1 MDTSLVVQ
9 GIIVGLILTAP
20 VGSLSLMCI
29 QRSINDGRLHGIL
42 SGIGVAT
49 ADAVY
54 AAVAFLG
61 LTAISGLIISW
72 QDFFRFFAGLVLIL
86 VGIKIF
92 LTQPGAE
99 SDKGPHESYAKDY
112 LSMVAIAIANPLT
125 IIFLMVTLP
134 GFGFV
139 IGGTTLFAAVEF
151 VGGFL
156 AGSVAWWIVMCGV
169 IGSVRYRISTGN
181 LVLINRVSGIFIVC
195 VGAFMFLSIILAL
208 VSKGGGI

>member
-1 MDTSLVVQ
+1 MDASLVVQ
-9 GIIVGLILTAP
+9 GILIGLILSAP
-20 VGSLSLMCI
+20 VGPLSLMCI

-42 SGIGVAT
+42 SGVGVAT

-61 LTAISGLIISW
+61 LTAISGFILSW
-72 QDFFRFFAGLVLIL
+72 QDFFRFFAGLVLVI

-92 LTQPGAE
+92 FTRPGTDG
-99 SDKGPHESYAKDY
+99 DKSPHESYAKDY

-139 IGGTTLFAAVEF
+139 IGGTTLLAAAEF

-156 AGSVAWWIVMCGV
+156 AGSVAWWIILCGV
-169 IGSVRYRISTGN
+169 LGSVRSRISTGH
-181 LVLINRVSGIFIVC
+181 LVLINRVSGLFIVC
-195 VGAFMFLSIILAL
+195 IGAVMFISVLLVLAGTL
-208 VSKGGGI
+208 H

>member
-1 MDTSLVVQ
+1 VDASLVVQ
-9 GIIVGLILTAP
+9 GIIIGIILSAP
-20 VGSLSLMCI
+20 VGPLSLMCI

-61 LTAISGLIISW
+61 LTAISGFILSW
-72 QDFFRFFAGLVLIL
+72 QDFFRFFAGLVLIV
-86 VGIKIF
+86 VGIRIF
-92 LTQPGAE
+92 LTRPGE
-99 SDKGPHESYAKDY
+99 EGDKSPHESYVKDY

-139 IGGTTLFAAVEF
+139 IGGTTQVAAAEF

-156 AGSVAWWIVMCGV
+156 AGSVAWWIILCGV
-169 IGSVRYRISTGN
+169 LGSVRSRISTGH
-181 LVLINRVSGIFIVC
+181 LVLINRVSGLFIAC
-195 VGAFMFLSIILAL
+195 IGTAMLLSLL
-208 VSKGGGI
+208 LTFTGPLH

>member
-1 MDTSLVVQ
+1 VDAGLVVQ
-9 GIIVGLILTAP
+9 GILIGLILSAP
-20 VGSLSLMCI
+20 VGPLSLMCI

-42 SGIGVAT
+42 SGVGVAT

-61 LTAISGLIISW
+61 LTAISGFILSW

-92 LTQPGAE
+92 FTRPREEENG
-99 SDKGPHESYAKDY
+99 SPHESYAKDY

-139 IGGTTLFAAVEF
+139 IGGTTLLAAAEF
-151 VGGFL
+151 VSGFL
-156 AGSVAWWIVMCGV
+156 AGSIAWWILLCGV
-169 IGSVRYRISTGN
+169 LGSVRSRISTGH
-181 LVLINRVSGIFIVC
+181 LVVINQVSGLFIVC
-195 VGAFMFLSIILAL
+195 IGAAMFISILLAL
-208 VSKGGGI
+208 AGMWH

>member
-1 MDTSLVVQ
+1 MDASLVVQ
-9 GIIVGLILTAP
+9 GILIGLILSAP
-20 VGSLSLMCI
+20 VGPLSLMCI

-54 AAVAFLG
+54 VAVAFLG
-61 LTAISGLIISW
+61 LTAISGFILSW

-86 VGIKIF
+86 VGIRIF
-92 LTQPGAE
+92 FTLPNEKG
-99 SDKGPHESYAKDY
+99 DKSPHESYVKDY

-139 IGGTTLFAAVEF
+139 IGGTTLVAAAEF

-156 AGSVAWWIVMCGV
+156 AGSVAWWIILCGV
-169 IGSVRYRISTGN
+169 LGSVRSRISTWH
-181 LVLINRVSGIFIVC
+181 LVLINRISGLFIVC
-195 VGAFMFLSIILAL
+195 VGVVMLLSILPVVAEILH
-208 VSKGGGI
+208 